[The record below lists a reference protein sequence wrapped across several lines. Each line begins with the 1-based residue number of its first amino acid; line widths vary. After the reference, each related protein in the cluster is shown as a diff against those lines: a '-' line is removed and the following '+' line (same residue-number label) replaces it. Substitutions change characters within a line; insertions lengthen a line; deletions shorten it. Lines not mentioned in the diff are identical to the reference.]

1 MVGLLATVTAQAYD
15 FEKDGIFYNVTSLE
29 DLTVEVT
36 EDDGSISYYTG
47 DITIPETVEWNG
59 RTFTVTAIEE
69 LAFANSSI
77 TSINMPSSITWIGY
91 MTFFQCNNL
100 TSIVIPDSVTY
111 IDSQTFSN
119 CKKLKS
125 ITFPKNLR
133 TIDAAAFIECDSLK
147 SIVFPDNLKNIE
159 AGSSLGGAFE
169 NCMNLSSITLP
180 GSLTD
185 IGYDT
190 FKGCIKLDTVIV
202 KSSTPY
208 DIDESVFPTETYFNG
223 TLFVPQNSKS
233 VYQNAAV
240 WKNFTNIVETDY
252 ADPTVCKLT
261 VVAHGEGEVNFLGQS
276 VRNGKL
282 EWNVEKNSEVDIL
295 ANADFGYKV
304 TVSFPTDDGPGSSV
318 EDLTYFSA
326 QIGEDPVTVEVT
338 FTKIPVTLTVQQGE
352 SSYVEVEAEYG
363 QTRNV
368 RIMPYEGWYVN
379 SVTLDG
385 MDYTYMLDAENQ
397 FTTPE
402 LYSNAYLNVDL
413 QPYFTPSPVTLT
425 IQQAESGCVE
435 MEAEYGKTN
444 TIRITPYE
452 GWYINSVTLDGTD
465 YTYMLDAEN
474 RFTTPELYDNAFLNV
489 AFEQYNPDD
498 VRGISADG
506 TKVYAQEGRLVI
518 DQATP
523 GSLIRIYDESGREMK
538 SFTTDGSRT
547 ETTLPANHVYIVK
560 TPQKSVKIKL

>member
-1 MVGLLATVTAQAYD
+1 MMGLLATVTAQAYD

-36 EDDGSISYYTG
+36 NEEGNYHHYSGNI
-47 DITIPETVEWNG
+47 IVPETVDWNE
-59 RTFTVTAIEE
+59 RTFTVTAIGDD
-69 LAFANSSI
+69 AFSQSDI
-77 TSINMPSSITWIGY
+77 TSINMPISITRIGSAA
-91 MTFFQCNNL
+91 FSHCDQL
-100 TSIVIPDSVTY
+100 DSIAFPESVTY
-111 IDSQTFSN
+111 IEGQAF
-119 CKKLKS
+119 CECERLKS
-125 ITFPKNLR
+125 VVFPKNLE
-133 TIDAAAFIECDSLK
+133 TIGFAAFEKCDSLK
-147 SIVFPDNLKNIE
+147 GIVLPDNLKYID
-159 AGSSLGGAFE
+159 GSYIGTFE
-169 NCMNLSSITLP
+169 NCMNLSSVTLP
-180 GSLTD
+180 GSLIN
-185 IGYDT
+185 IGENT

-295 ANADFGYKV
+295 ANPDFGYKV

-352 SSYVEVEAEYG
+352 SGYVEVEAEYG

-474 RFTTPELYDNAFLNV
+474 RFTTPELYSNAFLNV
-489 AFEQYNPDD
+489 AFEQYNSDG

-518 DQATP
+518 DQTTP

-538 SFTTDGSRT
+538 SFTADESRM
-547 ETTLPANHVYIVK
+547 EITLPANHVYIVK